1 MQKCPTI
8 QEQSKKNP
16 DFQLRPDAL
25 LVNIKIT
32 QSKIY

>member
-1 MQKCPTI
+1 MQKFPRFKNNL
-8 QEQSKKNP
+8 KKNP